1 MALAWMQWA
10 DVNIGYNNLESDKI
24 TLNASA
30 LIGEACQVVL
40 DDLSGHLDTAKLTTA
55 VGVPAQLKRLAIYKA
70 RELASVMY
78 YGAAT
83 SDEKNPE
90 AAYHRAE
97 YAQLLA
103 SIRDGFVEVDGY
115 MKPSAEKRVSFI

>member
-1 MALAWMQWA
+1 MALAWMRW
-10 DVNIGYNNLESDKI
+10 DEVDIGYNNLESEKI
-24 TLNASA
+24 RLNASA
-30 LIGEACQVVL
+30 LIGEACQVAL
-40 DDLSGHLDTAKLTTA
+40 DDLSGHLYTAKLMTTA
-55 VGVPAQLKRLAIYKA
+55 GVPAQLKRLAIYKA

-90 AAYHRAE
+90 AAYHRAQ
-97 YAQLLA
+97 YAQLLQ
-103 SIRDGFVEVDGY
+103 SIRDGFVEIDGY